1 MKCYYLVPYFIMVII
16 LPQKRYNIIMNYK
29 TIAKETLE
37 IEAQTLLLA
46 SQKIGDEFNEA
57 IKTILEC
64 DGKLIITGVGK
75 SGLIG
80 AKMAATFA
88 STGTPSFFLHP
99 TEALHGDLGM
109 ISSNDVVIAI
119 SYSGESEE
127 LSSILPHIRRFGT
140 PLIGMTRS
148 KESTLGK
155 YSDLIIDVVVE
166 KEACPLDIAPTSS
179 TTLTLALG
187 DALAVCLMKARNFQ
201 KSDFASF
208 HPGGA
213 LGKQLFVKVSNL
225 MQTKNLPIVSKD
237 TKVKEAILKISEGRL
252 GTVLVTDED
261 KKLIALVSDGDIRRA
276 LLQDDFSLEENVLK
290 YATMNP
296 MSCEDENMLASQALV
311 LIEEKKIQ
319 LLVVTDKNKKIRGV
333 LHIHTLIEKGIS

>member
-1 MKCYYLVPYFIMVII
+1 
-16 LPQKRYNIIMNYK
+16 MNYK
-29 TIAKETLE
+29 QIAQETLN
-37 IEAQTLLLA
+37 IEADTLIQSA
-46 SQKIGDEFNEA
+46 KNIQNEFDKA
-57 IKTILEC
+57 IKIILAC
-64 DGKLIITGVGK
+64 KGKLVVTGVGK

-80 AKMAATFA
+80 AKLAATFA

-109 ISSNDVVIAI
+109 ISKGDVVIAI

-127 LSSILPHIRRFGT
+127 LSSILPHIKRFNI

-148 KESTLGK
+148 KTSTLGSF
-155 YSDLIIDVVVE
+155 SDLVIDVVVQ

-187 DALAVCLMKARNFQ
+187 DALAVCLMKARNFK

-213 LGKQLFVKVSNL
+213 LGKQLFVKVSDL
-225 MQTKNLPIVSKD
+225 MQIKKLPIINKD
-237 TKVKEAILKISEGRL
+237 SKVKDAIIEISEGRL
-252 GTVLVTDED
+252 GNVLVTDDEHS
-261 KKLIALVSDGDIRRA
+261 LIALLSDGDIRRA
-276 LLQDDFSLEENVLK
+276 LLSKDFSLDDNVLK
-290 YATMNP
+290 YATKNP
-296 MSCEDENMLASQALV
+296 RTIDNENILASEALV
-311 LIEEKKIQ
+311 IIEEMKIQ
-319 LLVVTDKNKKIRGV
+319 LLVVTDENNKIKGV

>member
-1 MKCYYLVPYFIMVII
+1 
-16 LPQKRYNIIMNYK
+16 MNYK
-29 TIAKETLE
+29 TIAQETLK
-37 IEAQTLLLA
+37 IEADTLREA
-46 SQKIGDEFNEA
+46 ATKIGDEFDKAVSLIMNC
-57 IKTILEC
+57 K
-64 DGKLIITGVGK
+64 GKLIVSGVGK

-109 ISSNDVVIAI
+109 IGADDIVLAI

-127 LSSILPHIRRFGT
+127 LSSILPHIKRFDV
-140 PLIGMTRS
+140 PLIGMTRNAN
-148 KESTLGK
+148 STLGG
-155 YSDLIIDVVVE
+155 YSDLVIQVNVD
-166 KEACPLDIAPTSS
+166 KEACPLNIAPTSS

-213 LGKQLFVKVSNL
+213 LGKKLFVKVKNL
-225 MQTKNLPIVSKD
+225 MQSDDLPIISEKAKLRD
-237 TKVKEAILKISEGRL
+237 AILAISQGRL
-252 GTVLVTDED
+252 GTVLIVDNKEH
-261 KKLIALVSDGDIRRA
+261 LVALMSDGDVRRA
-276 LLQDDFSLEENVLK
+276 LLSKNFSLEENVMH
-290 YATMNP
+290 YATKDP
-296 MSCEDENMLASQALV
+296 MIIDDAEMLASDALV

-319 LLVVTDKNKKIRGV
+319 LLVVTDKNKKIEGI

>member
-1 MKCYYLVPYFIMVII
+1 
-16 LPQKRYNIIMNYK
+16 MNYK
-29 TIAKETLE
+29 SIAQETLN
-37 IEAQTLLLA
+37 IEAQTLLA
-46 SQKIGDEFNEA
+46 AAKNMNDVFDKAVE
-57 IKTILEC
+57 TILAC
-64 DGKLIITGVGK
+64 KGKLVITGVGK

-109 ISSNDVVIAI
+109 ISKNDVVIAI

-127 LSSILPHIRRFGT
+127 LSSILPHIKRFGT
-140 PLIGMTRS
+140 PLIGMTRNQN
-148 KESTLGK
+148 STLGK
-155 YSDLIIDVVVE
+155 YSDVVIDVVVE

-187 DALAVCLMKARNFQ
+187 DALAVCLMKARDFK

-208 HPGGA
+208 HPGGT
-213 LGKQLFVKVSNL
+213 LGKQLYVKVSNL
-225 MQTKNLPIVSKD
+225 MQNKNLPIVSKD
-237 TKVKEAILKISEGRL
+237 TKVKDAIVRISEGRL
-252 GTVLVTDED
+252 GTVLVVNED
-261 KKLIALVSDGDIRRA
+261 NTLVALVSDGDIRRA
-276 LLQDDFSLEENVLK
+276 LLRDDFSLEANVLE

-296 MSCEDENMLASQALV
+296 MTCDDEDMLASEALV

-319 LLVVTDKNKKIRGV
+319 LLVITDKEKNIKGV

>member
-1 MKCYYLVPYFIMVII
+1 
-16 LPQKRYNIIMNYK
+16 MNYK
-29 TIAKETLE
+29 EIAQNTLIIEAETLLNAAKNMNNVFEKAVE
-37 IEAQTLLLA
+37 IVLA
-46 SQKIGDEFNEA
+46 CS
-57 IKTILEC
+57 
-64 DGKLIITGVGK
+64 GKLVITGVGK

-109 ISSNDVVIAI
+109 ISKNDVVIAI

-127 LSSILPHIRRFGT
+127 LSSILPHIKRFGT
-140 PLIGMTRS
+140 PLIGMTRDQN
-148 KESTLGK
+148 STLGRH
-155 YSDLIIDVVVE
+155 SDLVIDVVVT
-166 KEACPLDIAPTSS
+166 KEACPLDVAPTSS

-187 DALAVCLMKARNFQ
+187 DALAVCLMKARDFK

-213 LGKQLFVKVSNL
+213 LGKKLFVKVSNL
-225 MQTKNLPIVSKD
+225 MQTKNIPIVSKD

-252 GTVLVTDED
+252 GTVLVTDEQD
-261 KKLIALVSDGDIRRA
+261 RLIALVSDGDIRRA
-276 LLQDDFSLEENVLK
+276 LLDENFSLEDNVLK
-290 YATMNP
+290 YATLDP
-296 MSCEDENMLASQALV
+296 KTCEDEDMLASDALV
-311 LIEEKKIQ
+311 LIEKKKIQ
-319 LLVVTDKNKKIRGV
+319 LLVVTDKNKKLKGV

>member
-1 MKCYYLVPYFIMVII
+1 
-16 LPQKRYNIIMNYK
+16 MNYK
-29 TIAKETLE
+29 EIAQETLN
-37 IEAQTLLLA
+37 IEAQTLLAAANNMNDVFDKAVEVILA
-46 SQKIGDEFNEA
+46 CK
-57 IKTILEC
+57 
-64 DGKLIITGVGK
+64 GKLVITGVGK

-127 LSSILPHIRRFGT
+127 LSSILPHIKRFGT
-140 PLIGMTRS
+140 PLIGMTRNR
-148 KESTLGK
+148 ESSLGQH
-155 YSDLIIDVVVE
+155 SDLVIDVVVE

-225 MQTKNLPIVSKD
+225 MQNENLPIVGKD
-237 TKVKEAILKISEGRL
+237 TKVKDAILAISEGRL
-252 GTVLVTDED
+252 GTVLVTDVDD
-261 KKLIALVSDGDIRRA
+261 KLVALVSDGDIRRA
-276 LLQDDFSLEENVLK
+276 LLEDDFSLEANVLK
-290 YATMNP
+290 YATLNP
-296 MSCEDENMLASQALV
+296 MTCEDENMLASEALI

-319 LLVVTDKNKKIRGV
+319 LLVITDKEKNIKGV

>member
-1 MKCYYLVPYFIMVII
+1 
-16 LPQKRYNIIMNYK
+16 MNYK
-29 TIAKETLE
+29 QIAQETLNT
-37 IEAQTLLLA
+37 EAQTLLDA
-46 SQKIGDEFNEA
+46 SKNMNNIFDKAVEMVLSCN
-57 IKTILEC
+57 
-64 DGKLIITGVGK
+64 GKLVVTGVGK

-127 LSSILPHIRRFGT
+127 LSSILPHIKRFGT
-140 PLIGMTRS
+140 PLIGMTRD
-148 KESTLGK
+148 KESTLGQ
-155 YSDLIIDVVVE
+155 YSDLVIDVIVE
-166 KEACPLDIAPTSS
+166 REACPLDIAPTSS

-187 DALAVCLMKARNFQ
+187 DALAVCLMRARDFK

-225 MQTKNLPIVSKD
+225 MQKKNLPIINKSA
-237 TKVKEAILKISEGRL
+237 KVKDAILSISEGRL
-252 GTVLVTDED
+252 GTVLVIDD
-261 KKLIALVSDGDIRRA
+261 NDKLIALMSDGDIRRA
-276 LLQDDFSLEENVLK
+276 LLKDDFSLEDNILQ
-290 YATMNP
+290 YATINP
-296 MSCEDENMLASQALV
+296 MICEDEDMLASEALI

-319 LLVVTDKNKKIRGV
+319 LLVVTDKNKKIKGV

>member
-1 MKCYYLVPYFIMVII
+1 
-16 LPQKRYNIIMNYK
+16 MNYK
-29 TIAKETLE
+29 QIAQETLK
-37 IEAQTLLLA
+37 IEADTLFNA
-46 SQKIGDEFNEA
+46 SKYIDDVFEKAVNVIMA
-57 IKTILEC
+57 CK
-64 DGKLIITGVGK
+64 GKLIISGVGK

-109 ISSNDVVIAI
+109 IGKEDVVIAI

-127 LSSILPHIRRFGT
+127 LGAILPHVKRFNV
-140 PLIGMTRS
+140 PLIGMTKNRH
-148 KESTLGK
+148 STLGK
-155 YSDLIIDVVVE
+155 YSDMIIEVKVE

-187 DALAVCLMKARNFQ
+187 DALAVCLMRARDFK

-213 LGKQLFVKVSNL
+213 LGKQLFIKVSDL
-225 MQTKNLPIVSKD
+225 MQTDNLPIVD
-237 TKVKEAILKISEGRL
+237 EQTKVKDAIVKISEGRL
-252 GTVLVTDED
+252 GTVLVTN
-261 KKLIALVSDGDIRRA
+261 KQNKLIALVSDGDIRRA
-276 LLQDDFSLEENVLK
+276 LMSNNFSLEDSVMK
-290 YATMNP
+290 YATKSP
-296 MSCEDENMLASQALV
+296 KTLDDEDILASEALV
-311 LIEEKKIQ
+311 MIENRKIQ
-319 LLVVTDKNKKIRGV
+319 LLVITDKDKHIKGV

>member
-1 MKCYYLVPYFIMVII
+1 
-16 LPQKRYNIIMNYK
+16 MNYK
-29 TIAKETLE
+29 KIAQETLN
-37 IEAQTLLLA
+37 IEADTLYHA
-46 SQKIGDEFNEA
+46 AKSIDDVFEKAVDV
-57 IKTILEC
+57 ILKC
-64 DGKLIITGVGK
+64 KGKLVVTGVGK

-109 ISSNDVVIAI
+109 VGKGDVVIAI

-127 LSSILPHIRRFGT
+127 LGAILPHVKRFEV
-140 PLIGMTRS
+140 PLIGMT
-148 KESTLGK
+148 KDINSTLGK
-155 YSDLIIDVVVE
+155 YSDMVIKVEVE

-187 DALAVCLMKARNFQ
+187 DALAVCLMRARDFK

-213 LGKQLFVKVSNL
+213 LGKQLFIKVSNL
-225 MQTKNLPIVSKD
+225 MQTENLPIVSED
-237 TKVKEAILKISEGRL
+237 TKVKDAIIKISEGRL
-252 GTVLVTDED
+252 GTVLVTDKD
-261 KKLIALVSDGDIRRA
+261 NRLVALVSDGDIRRA
-276 LLQDDFSLEENVLK
+276 LLKKEFSLDDNLLK
-290 YATMNP
+290 YATMSP
-296 MSCEDENMLASQALV
+296 MTLDNEDMLASDALV

-319 LLVVTDKNKKIRGV
+319 LLVITDKNKNIKGV
-333 LHIHTLIEKGIS
+333 LHIHTLIEKGIA

>member
-1 MKCYYLVPYFIMVII
+1 
-16 LPQKRYNIIMNYK
+16 MNYK
-29 TIAKETLE
+29 EIAQETLN
-37 IEAQTLLLA
+37 IEAQTLLKAATLVDDVFDRA
-46 SQKIGDEFNEA
+46 VDV
-57 IKTILEC
+57 ILKC
-64 DGKLIITGVGK
+64 KGKLIITGVGK

-109 ISSNDVVIAI
+109 IDKNDVVIGI

-127 LSSILPHIRRFGT
+127 LSSILPHIKRFGA
-140 PLIGMTRS
+140 PLIGMTKNR
-148 KESTLGK
+148 ESTLGSS
-155 YSDLIIDVVVE
+155 SDMVIEIHVE
-166 KEACPLDIAPTSS
+166 KEACPIDTAPTSS

-187 DALAVCLMKARNFQ
+187 DALAVCLMRARDFQ

-213 LGKQLFVKVSNL
+213 LGKKLFVKVSNL
-225 MQTKNLPIVSKD
+225 MQTKNLPIISKD
-237 TKVKEAILKISEGRL
+237 AKLKDAIMSISEGRL
-252 GTVLVTDED
+252 GTT
-261 KKLIALVSDGDIRRA
+261 LIADESGKLLALLSDGDVRRA
-276 LLQDDFSLEENVLK
+276 LLSENFSLEDEALH

-296 MSCEDENMLASQALV
+296 MSCENADMLASDALV

-319 LLVVTDKNKKIRGV
+319 LLVVTDKEKNIQGV

>member
-1 MKCYYLVPYFIMVII
+1 
-16 LPQKRYNIIMNYK
+16 MNYK
-29 TIAKETLE
+29 EIAQETLT
-37 IEAQTLLLA
+37 IEAQTLLNAA
-46 SQKIGDEFNEA
+46 SLIDESIEEA
-57 IKTILEC
+57 IKIILAC
-64 DGKLIITGVGK
+64 KGKLIVSGVGK

-80 AKMAATFA
+80 AKIAATFA

-109 ISSNDVVIAI
+109 IAKEDVVLAI

-140 PLIGMTRS
+140 PIISMT
-148 KESTLGK
+148 KNPLSTLARF
-155 YSDLIIDVVVE
+155 SDVVLTLHVA

-201 KSDFASF
+201 KNDFASF

-213 LGKQLFVKVSNL
+213 LGKRLFVKVSDL
-225 MQTKNLPIVSKD
+225 MQTKNLPIVAD
-237 TKVKEAILKISEGRL
+237 FTTVKEAIVAIGEGRL
-252 GTVLVTDED
+252 GTVLITDKEN
-261 KKLIALVSDGDIRRA
+261 KLIALMSDGDIRRA
-276 LLQDDFSLEENVLK
+276 LMQEDFSLDDNVLK
-290 YATMNP
+290 YATHNP
-296 MSCEDENMLASQALV
+296 TTLDDATILASEALV
-311 LIEEKKIQ
+311 LIESKKIQ
-319 LLVVTDKNKKIRGV
+319 LLVITDKEKNILGV

>member
-1 MKCYYLVPYFIMVII
+1 
-16 LPQKRYNIIMNYK
+16 MNYK
-29 TIAKETLE
+29 TIAQETLN
-37 IEAQTLLLA
+37 IEAQTLLNAATLVDDVFDKA
-46 SQKIGDEFNEA
+46 VGV
-57 IKTILEC
+57 ILNC
-64 DGKLIITGVGK
+64 KGKLIITGVGK

-109 ISSNDVVIAI
+109 IDKNDVVIGI

-127 LSSILPHIRRFGT
+127 LSAILPHIKRFGA
-140 PLIGMTRS
+140 PLIGMTRDRN
-148 KESTLGK
+148 STLGS
-155 YSDLIIDVVVE
+155 YSDMIIELHVE
-166 KEACPLDIAPTSS
+166 KEACPIDTAPTSS

-187 DALAVCLMKARNFQ
+187 DALAVCLMRARDFQ

-213 LGKQLFVKVSNL
+213 LGKKLFVKVSNL
-225 MQTKNLPIVSKD
+225 MQRQNLPIITKD
-237 TKVKEAILKISEGRL
+237 TPIKEAILAISEGRL
-252 GTVLVTDED
+252 GTALIVDEED
-261 KKLIALVSDGDIRRA
+261 KLIGLLSDGDVRRA
-276 LLQDDFSLEENVLK
+276 LLSREFSLEDNVLQ
-290 YATMNP
+290 YATLHP
-296 MSCEDENMLASQALV
+296 KTIEDADMLASDALV

-319 LLVVTDKNKKIRGV
+319 LLVVTDKTKKIQGV

>member
-1 MKCYYLVPYFIMVII
+1 
-16 LPQKRYNIIMNYK
+16 MNYK
-29 TIAKETLE
+29 TIAQETLN
-37 IEAQTLLLA
+37 IEAQTLLNAATLIDDVFDKA
-46 SQKIGDEFNEA
+46 VDV
-57 IKTILEC
+57 ILNC
-64 DGKLIITGVGK
+64 KGKLIITGVGK

-80 AKMAATFA
+80 VKMAATFA

-109 ISSNDVVIAI
+109 CDKNDVVIGI

-127 LSSILPHIRRFGT
+127 LSSILPHIKRFNV
-140 PLIGMTRS
+140 PLIGMT
-148 KESTLGK
+148 KNANSTLGTQ
-155 YSDLIIDVVVE
+155 SDLVIKIVVE
-166 KEACPLDIAPTSS
+166 KEACPIDTAPTSS

-213 LGKQLFVKVSNL
+213 LGKKLFVKVSNL
-225 MQTKNLPIVSKD
+225 MQTKNLPVINKD
-237 TKVKEAILKISEGRL
+237 TKVKEAILIISEGRL
-252 GTVLVTDED
+252 GTALIVDED
-261 KKLIALVSDGDIRRA
+261 NKLLGLMSDGDVRRA
-276 LLQDDFSLEENVLK
+276 LLTTEFSLEDEVFK
-290 YATMNP
+290 YATINP
-296 MSCEDENMLASQALV
+296 MSIDNEDMLASDALV

-319 LLVVTDKNKKIRGV
+319 LLVVTDKNKKIKGV

>member
-1 MKCYYLVPYFIMVII
+1 
-16 LPQKRYNIIMNYK
+16 MNYK
-29 TIAKETLE
+29 KIAQETLN
-37 IEAQTLLLA
+37 IEANTLL
-46 SQKIGDEFNEA
+46 EA
-57 IKTILEC
+57 AKSIDDVFDKAVEVILNC
-64 DGKLIITGVGK
+64 KGKLVVTGVGK

-109 ISSNDVVIAI
+109 VGKEDVVIAI

-127 LSSILPHIRRFGT
+127 LGAILPHVKRFEV
-140 PLIGMTRS
+140 PLIGMTKNRN
-148 KESTLGK
+148 STLGR
-155 YSDLIIDVVVE
+155 YSDMIIEVAVA

-201 KSDFASF
+201 KTDFASF

-225 MQTKNLPIVSKD
+225 MQRENIPTVAQNTQIKDAIIV
-237 TKVKEAILKISEGRL
+237 ISEGRL
-252 GTVLVTDED
+252 GTVLITDSD
-261 KKLIALVSDGDIRRA
+261 NKLVALLSDGDIRRA
-276 LLQDDFSLEENVLK
+276 LLSEDFSLEDNVLQ
-290 YATMNP
+290 YATKNP
-296 MSCEDENMLASQALV
+296 MTLNNPDMLASDALV

-319 LLVVTDKNKKIRGV
+319 LLVITDRKNNIQGV

>member
-1 MKCYYLVPYFIMVII
+1 
-16 LPQKRYNIIMNYK
+16 MNYK
-29 TIAKETLE
+29 TIAQETLN
-37 IEAQTLLLA
+37 IEAQTLINAAKSMDDVFDKAVAL
-46 SQKIGDEFNEA
+46 
-57 IKTILEC
+57 ILNC
-64 DGKLIITGVGK
+64 KGKLIVTGVGK

-109 ISSNDVVIAI
+109 ISKEDVVIAI

-127 LSSILPHIRRFGT
+127 LGAILPHVKRFNV
-140 PLIGMTRS
+140 PLIGMTRNA
-148 KESTLGK
+148 KSTLGK
-155 YSDLIIDVVVE
+155 YSDFIIKVEVE

-213 LGKQLFVKVSNL
+213 LGKKLFVKVSNL
-225 MQTKNLPIVSKD
+225 MQTNNLPIVSQY
-237 TKVKEAILKISEGRL
+237 TKVRDAILKISEGRL
-252 GTVLVTDED
+252 GTVLLTDD
-261 KKLIALVSDGDIRRA
+261 DNRLVALVSDGDIRRA
-276 LLQDDFSLEENVLK
+276 LLSKNFSIEDNVLQ
-290 YATMNP
+290 YATKNP
-296 MSCEDENMLASQALV
+296 TTCTDENMLASDALV
-311 LIEEKKIQ
+311 LIENKKIQ
-319 LLVVTDKNKKIRGV
+319 LLVITDENKKIKGV

>member
-1 MKCYYLVPYFIMVII
+1 MRLLYQKGYNLV
-16 LPQKRYNIIMNYK
+16 MNYK
-29 TIAKETLE
+29 QIAQETLN
-37 IEAQTLLLA
+37 IEADTLLQSA
-46 SQKIGDEFNEA
+46 KNIDDVFDKAVKI
-57 IKTILEC
+57 ILQCE
-64 DGKLIITGVGK
+64 GKLIVTGVGK

-109 ISSNDVVIAI
+109 IGKDDVVIAI

-127 LSSILPHIRRFGT
+127 LSSILPHIKRFDI

-148 KESTLGK
+148 KSSTLGS
-155 YSDLIIDVVVE
+155 YSDLVIDVVVK

-187 DALAVCLMKARNFQ
+187 DALAVCLMKARDFK

-213 LGKQLFVKVSNL
+213 LGKQLFVKVSDL
-225 MQTKNLPIVSKD
+225 MRSEDLPIIKKD
-237 TKVKEAILKISEGRL
+237 TKVKDAIVKISEGRL
-252 GTVLVTDED
+252 GTVLVTDD
-261 KKLIALVSDGDIRRA
+261 NNSLTALVSDGDIRRA
-276 LLQDDFSLEENVLK
+276 LLSEDFSLEDDVLK
-290 YATMNP
+290 YATKNP
-296 MSCEDENMLASQALV
+296 RTIDDESMLASEALII
-311 LIEEKKIQ
+311 IEEMKIQ
-319 LLVVTDKNKKIRGV
+319 LLVVTDRDKKVKGV

>member
-1 MKCYYLVPYFIMVII
+1 
-16 LPQKRYNIIMNYK
+16 MNYK
-29 TIAKETLE
+29 KIAQETLNV
-37 IEAQTLLLA
+37 EAQTLLEA
-46 SQKIGDEFNEA
+46 SKNIDDVFDKA
-57 IKTILEC
+57 VDIILSC
-64 DGKLIITGVGK
+64 TGKLVVTGVGK

-127 LSSILPHIRRFGT
+127 LSSILPHIKRFGT
-140 PLIGMTRS
+140 PLIGMTRNRWS
-148 KESTLGK
+148 SLGEH
-155 YSDLIIDVVVE
+155 SDLVIDVIVE

-187 DALAVCLMKARNFQ
+187 DALAICLMKARDFK

-225 MQTKNLPIVSKD
+225 MQTQNLPVVDST
-237 TKVKEAILKISEGRL
+237 TKVKDAILKISEGRL
-252 GTVLVTDED
+252 GTVLVTDD
-261 KKLIALVSDGDIRRA
+261 DNKLVALVSDGDIRRA
-276 LLQDDFSLEENVLK
+276 LLQEDFSLEENVLK
-290 YATMNP
+290 YATLNP
-296 MSCEDENMLASQALV
+296 MTCENEDLLASDALV

-319 LLVVTDKNKKIRGV
+319 LLVITDKNKKIKGV